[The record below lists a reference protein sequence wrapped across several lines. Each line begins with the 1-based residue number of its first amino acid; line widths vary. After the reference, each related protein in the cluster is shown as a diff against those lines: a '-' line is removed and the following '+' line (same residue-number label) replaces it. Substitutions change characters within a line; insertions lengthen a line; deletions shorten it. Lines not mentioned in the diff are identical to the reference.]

1 MGARRKGRELALQA
15 LYQLDVTSDGSAE
28 ALQRFWEHFD
38 TSPSAREFACEL
50 VTGVWAR
57 LEKIDHV
64 VEEVSENWRL
74 ERLSR
79 VDLNVIRIAV
89 YELLADAGPAP
100 EVVINEAIEVARRFG
115 TEESA
120 GFVNGILDSVARRLA
135 VLSTGGR
142 RCCRKMDER
151 YDPRVVE
158 EKWQQRWRQPG
169 AAGLDLESAGR
180 PYYNLM
186 MFPYPSAE
194 GLHIGHAF
202 AFTGG
207 DIHGRFRRMQG
218 FDVFQPMGFDA
229 FGIHAENYAL
239 NVGQKPQDLV
249 PRVTANFRRQLDRL
263 GAMFDWEH
271 QVDTTRPRYYR
282 WTQWIF
288 LQLYKHGLAF
298 RRKAPVNWCPTC
310 KTVLANE
317 QVVDG
322 YCERHWE
329 TKVEQRFLEQWFFG
343 ITRYAQRL
351 LDNLEWIDWSETT
364 KRLQGNWIGRSEGAE
379 IDFPLAQGGTQ
390 VIRVFTTRPDTLFG
404 ATYMVLAPE
413 HPLVDEITTEAQ
425 RGAVAEYRRKAAA
438 KDLVSRRTTREKTGV
453 FTGALAVNPTTGGEI
468 PVWIADYVLMEYG
481 TGAIMA
487 VPAHDERDFEF
498 ATEFDLPII
507 RVIAPEGVTAETPVE
522 EAYTGNGRLVNSGR
536 FDGQDAEEAKHAI
549 CAWMEERGCGKARVE
564 YRLHDWCVS
573 RQRYWGPPIPVVY
586 CDTCGI
592 VPVPEEDLPVLLPD
606 LDDVRPDESGIA
618 PLARAESFYRV
629 PCPRCGADARRET
642 DVSDTFLDSAWYFLR
657 YPSAK
662 HDEIA
667 FAPDLTRKWL
677 PVDRYTGGNEHACMH
692 LLYARFLT
700 MALHEIGLLPFEEPF
715 DVFRAHGLI
724 IKDGAKMSK
733 ARGNVVN
740 PDQAIDQHGADTIR
754 LYLMFLGPYEE
765 GGDFREAGIPGV
777 RGLLDD
783 AWRIVRDL
791 DRGAQASETLCRAT
805 QRAVKKI
812 TQDIESLSYN
822 TAIAALMTLRND
834 IKRNA
839 PADPWVAE
847 TFVKLLAPFAPHIAE
862 ELWEALGHDTS
873 VFLADWPGYDEAM
886 ILEDEI
892 VMVVQ
897 VNGRVRGRIQV
908 ARDAGEDVVL
918 ERAMADESVQGF
930 LGDRPIRRKIV
941 VPGKLVNLVV

>member
-1 MGARRKGRELALQA
+1 MGTRRKGRELALQA
-15 LYQLDVTSDGSAE
+15 LYQLDLTCDASAE
-28 ALQRFWEHFD
+28 SLHHFWGQCEA
-38 TSPSAREFACEL
+38 SPGAREFAAQL
-50 VTGVWAR
+50 VDGVLQHRAEIDR
-57 LEKIDHV
+57 L
-64 VEEVSENWRL
+64 VEEMSEHWRI

-89 YELLADAGPAP
+89 YELTAGTGLPR
-100 EVVINEAIEVARRFG
+100 EVAIDEAIEVARRFG

-120 GFVNGILDSVARRLA
+120 GFVNGILDPLARRLA
-135 VLSTGGR
+135 DSEGR
-142 RCCRKMDER
+142 TRCGRKMDER

-158 EKWQQRWRQPG
+158 EKWQRRWREREDTRVDLSG
-169 AAGLDLESAGR
+169 ARR

-218 FDVFQPMGFDA
+218 WNVFQPMGFDA

-239 NVGQKPQDLV
+239 KVGEKPQDLV

-263 GAMFDWEH
+263 GAMFEWEH
-271 QVDTTRPRYYR
+271 QVDTTHPDYYR

-298 RRKAPVNWCPTC
+298 RRKAPVNWCPRC

-329 TKVEQRFLEQWFFG
+329 TQVEQRFLEQWFFG

-351 LDNLEWIDWSETT
+351 LDNLERIDWSATT
-364 KRLQGNWIGRSEGAE
+364 KRLQANWIGRSEGAE
-379 IDFPLAQGGTQ
+379 IDFPLAAEESR

-413 HPLVDEITTEAQ
+413 HPLVDEITTSDRRAL
-425 RGAVAEYRRKAAA
+425 VDDYRRKAAA
-438 KDLVSRRTTREKTGV
+438 MDVVSRRTTREKSGV
-453 FTGALAVNPTTGGEI
+453 FTGAFAVNPATASQI

-498 ATEFDLPII
+498 AKAFELPII
-507 RVIAPEGVTAETPVE
+507 RVIAPEGVAADAPVEDVHTGSGRLVHSAPFDGQEVE
-522 EAYTGNGRLVNSGR
+522 EAKRNICTWLEEKGSG
-536 FDGQDAEEAKHAI
+536 KS
-549 CAWMEERGCGKARVE
+549 RVE
-564 YRLHDWCVS
+564 YRLHDWCIS

-586 CDTCGI
+586 CEGCGI
-592 VPVPEEDLPVLLPD
+592 VPVPESELPVLLPD
-606 LDDVRPDESGIA
+606 LDDIRPDESGVA

-629 PCPRCGADARRET
+629 SCPACGRPARRET

-657 YPSAK
+657 YPSAL
-662 HDEIA
+662 HGNVA
-667 FAPDLTRKWL
+667 FDPDLTDKWL
-677 PVDRYTGGNEHACMH
+677 PVNRYTGGNEHACMH

-700 MALHEIGLLPFEEPF
+700 MALHDLGLLSCDEPF

-740 PDQAIDQHGADTIR
+740 PDESIDQHGADTIR

-765 GGDFREAGIPGV
+765 GGDFRAAGIPGV
-777 RGLLDD
+777 RGLLED
-783 AWRIVRDL
+783 AWRLVRDL
-791 DRGAQASETLCRAT
+791 DTKAQAGENLRRAT
-805 QRAVKKI
+805 HRAIKKI
-812 TQDIESLSYN
+812 TEDVESLSYN
-822 TAIAALMTLRND
+822 TAVAALMTLRNE
-834 IKRNA
+834 IKRNG
-839 PADPWVAE
+839 PADIWVAE
-847 TFVKLLAPFAPHIAE
+847 AFTRLLAPFAPHIGE
-862 ELWEALGHDTS
+862 ELWEALGHDSS
-873 VFLADWPGYDEAM
+873 VFDASWPTYDEAM
-886 ILEDEI
+886 LREDEV

-897 VNGRVRGRIQV
+897 VNGRVRGKIQV
-908 ARDAGEDVVL
+908 ARDAGEDVL
-918 ERAMADESVQGF
+918 FDRALADDGVRAHI
-930 LGDRPIRRKIV
+930 GDKPIRRKIV
-941 VPGKLVNLVV
+941 VPGKLINLVV